1 MESDRTVMMQENR
14 QIHIQIEQMGNRA
27 MAQKG
32 LTATQAQ
39 VLLYILNHAEQG
51 VSLTDIHR
59 EFRYSMAALSE
70 LVKRLREKDY
80 VRVERC
86 ARDDRRK
93 LLLGTEKGKE
103 VRAFLDRA
111 ISETQDQLYSGF
123 SQEELAALDCLQK
136 KMLRNLSAMT
146 QNFKKEVFQL

>member
-32 LTATQAQ
+32 LTAIQAQ

-59 EFRYSMAALSE
+59 EFHYSMAARSE
-70 LVKRLREKDY
+70 LVKRLREKNY

>member
-14 QIHIQIEQMGNRA
+14 QIHIQMEQMGNRA

-70 LVKRLREKDY
+70 LVKRLREKNY

-111 ISETQDQLYSGF
+111 ISETQDQLFSGF

-146 QNFKKEVFQL
+146 QNFKKEVFQP

>member
-80 VRVERC
+80 VRVEPC
-86 ARDDRRK
+86 VRDDRRK

-146 QNFKKEVFQL
+146 QNFKKEVFQP

>member
-14 QIHIQIEQMGNRA
+14 QIHIQMEQMGNRA

-32 LTATQAQ
+32 LTAIQAQ

-70 LVKRLREKDY
+70 LVKRLREKNY

-123 SQEELAALDCLQK
+123 SREELAVLDRLQK

-146 QNFKKEVFQL
+146 QNFKKEVFQP

>member
-14 QIHIQIEQMGNRA
+14 QIHIQMEQMGNRA

-32 LTATQAQ
+32 LTAIQAQ

-70 LVKRLREKDY
+70 LVKRLREKNY

-123 SQEELAALDCLQK
+123 SREELAVLDRLQK

-146 QNFKKEVFQL
+146 QNSKKEVSQS

>member
-70 LVKRLREKDY
+70 LVKRLREKNY

-146 QNFKKEVFQL
+146 QNSKKEVFQP

>member
-14 QIHIQIEQMGNRA
+14 QIHIQMEQMGNRA

-32 LTATQAQ
+32 LTAIQAQ

-70 LVKRLREKDY
+70 LVKRLREKNY

-103 VRAFLDRA
+103 VRAFLNRA

-146 QNFKKEVFQL
+146 QNFKKEVFQP

>member
-70 LVKRLREKDY
+70 LVKRLREKNY
-80 VRVERC
+80 VRVEPC

-103 VRAFLDRA
+103 VRAFLNRA

-146 QNFKKEVFQL
+146 QNFKKEVFQP

>member
-70 LVKRLREKDY
+70 LVKRLREKNY

-103 VRAFLDRA
+103 VRAFLNRA

-146 QNFKKEVFQL
+146 QNFKKEVFQP

>member
-70 LVKRLREKDY
+70 LVKRLREKNY

-146 QNFKKEVFQL
+146 QNFKKEVFQP

>member
-32 LTATQAQ
+32 LTAIQAQ

-70 LVKRLREKDY
+70 LVKRLREKNY

-123 SQEELAALDCLQK
+123 SREELAALDCLQK

-146 QNFKKEVFQL
+146 QNFKKEVFQP

>member
-14 QIHIQIEQMGNRA
+14 QIHIQMEQMGNRA

-70 LVKRLREKDY
+70 LVKRLREKNY

-103 VRAFLDRA
+103 VRAFLNRA

-146 QNFKKEVFQL
+146 QNFKKEVFQP

>member
-14 QIHIQIEQMGNRA
+14 QIHIQMEQMGNRA

-70 LVKRLREKDY
+70 LVKRLREKNY

-146 QNFKKEVFQL
+146 QNFKKEVFQP

>member
-1 MESDRTVMMQENR
+1 MESDRTDMMQENR
-14 QIHIQIEQMGNRA
+14 QIHIQMEQMGNRA

-70 LVKRLREKDY
+70 LVKRLREKNY

-103 VRAFLDRA
+103 VRAFLNRA

-146 QNFKKEVFQL
+146 QNFKKEVFQP

>member
-32 LTATQAQ
+32 LTAPQAQ
-39 VLLYILNHAEQG
+39 VLLYILNRAEQG

-59 EFRYSMAALSE
+59 DFRYSMAALSE
-70 LVKRLREKDY
+70 PVKRLREKDY
-80 VRVERC
+80 VRVEPC

-146 QNFKKEVFQL
+146 QNFKKEVFQP

>member
-14 QIHIQIEQMGNRA
+14 QIHIQMEQMGNRA

-32 LTATQAQ
+32 LTAIQAQ

-103 VRAFLDRA
+103 VRAFLNRA

-146 QNFKKEVFQL
+146 QNFKKEVFQP

>member
-32 LTATQAQ
+32 LTAIQAQ

-59 EFRYSMAALSE
+59 EFRYSMAARSE
-70 LVKRLREKDY
+70 LVKRLREKNY